1 MRKILSVVPLLA
13 VLAVPGAARAQDTRE
28 ITGRV
33 VQAGTATPLA
43 DATVG
48 IIGAT
53 GGVRTNS
60 NGEYRIRVPNSE
72 VTVLV
77 RSIGFKRAEV
87 KVPVSA
93 DASGAQSRS
102 ARVPSHRFPRRSP
115 AGSGTA
121 RAADWPAHA
130 CIRSMSSCS
139 IPASRIARVRPRCT
153 G

>member
-1 MRKILSVVPLLA
+1 MRKIWSVVPLLA

-53 GGVRTNS
+53 GGVRTNP

-87 KVPVSA
+87 KVPVSQSTVNFSL
-93 DASGAQSRS
+93 DKDVLQLEGVTVTGAATTVEKRN
-102 ARVPSHRFPRRSP
+102 AATCVVEVRKPSTTSSP
-115 AGSGTA
+115 KAGT
-121 RAADWPAHA
+121 
-130 CIRSMSSCS
+130 
-139 IPASRIARVRPRCT
+139 T
-153 G
+153 